1 MNKKEQWLAFAI
13 IIIGI
18 IMLLNQHINLLTAAA
33 LILLTIGMVQVRKGD
48 THKGHRYLAIGG
60 CLLLLGNLMIVFLIV
75 LASLA
80 YFYSKNKK
88 MHLHGDVMRKQNFLA
103 RYYWDQVPW
112 TLRSMSL
119 WHAIGEVNADLSL
132 SIPEEKQTIV
142 LLQGVMGNVR
152 LTLPED
158 YGVEIEASV
167 MFGRISLNGE
177 KDSGMMNKLIWRTPG
192 YETSEHK
199 AKFVISYIV
208 GDLSI
213 HNP

>member
-33 LILLTIGMVQVRKGD
+33 LILLTIGMIQVRKGD

-142 LLQGVMGNVR
+142 LVQGIMGNVR

>member
-1 MNKKEQWLAFAI
+1 MNQKSKWLAVVI
-13 IIIGI
+13 MIIGTM
-18 IMLLNQHINLLTAAA
+18 MLLNDNINFLTAAA
-33 LILLTIGMVQVRKGD
+33 LILLTVGMLQVRNGD
-48 THKGHRYLAIGG
+48 TRKGHRYLGIGAA
-60 CLLLLGNLMIVFLIV
+60 LLLLDNLMIVFLIV

-88 MHLHGDVMRKQNFLA
+88 IHLDEGVMKKQNFMA
-103 RYYWDQVPW
+103 RYYWDQSSW

-167 MFGRISLNGE
+167 LFGRINLLGE
-177 KDSGMMNKLIWRTPG
+177 QDSGMMNKLVWRTPG
-192 YETSEHK
+192 YESSEHK

-213 HNP
+213 SNP

>member
-1 MNKKEQWLAFAI
+1 MNKKGQWLAVVI
-13 IIIGI
+13 IVIGMF
-18 IMLLNQHINLLTAAA
+18 MLLNRNINLLTVAA

-48 THKGHRYLAIGG
+48 THKGYRCLGIGAA
-60 CLLLLGNLMIVFLIV
+60 LLLLDNLMIVFLMV

-88 MHLHGDVMRKQNFLA
+88 IHLHGNVMRKQNFMA
-103 RYYWDQVPW
+103 RYYWDQTPW

-119 WHAIGEVNADLSL
+119 WHALGEVNADLSL

-158 YGVEIEASV
+158 YGVEIEATV
-167 MFGRISLNGE
+167 LFGRISVNGE
-177 KDSGMMNKLIWRTPG
+177 QDSGMMNKLVWRTPG
-192 YETSEHK
+192 YESSEHK

-208 GDLSI
+208 GDLNIS
-213 HNP
+213 NP

>member
-1 MNKKEQWLAFAI
+1 MSKKSHWIAVI
-13 IIIGI
+13 IIVVGFL
-18 IMLLNQHINLLTAAA
+18 MLFNRNMNLLTAAA
-33 LILLTIGMVQVRKGD
+33 LILLTVGMLQIRKGE
-48 THKGHRYLAIGG
+48 TKKGYRYLGVGAA
-60 CLLLLGNLMIVFLIV
+60 LLLLDNLMIVFLIV

-88 MHLHGDVMRKQNFLA
+88 IHLHDDVMKKQNFMA
-103 RYYWDQVPW
+103 RYYWDQSSW
-112 TLRSMSL
+112 RLRSMSL

-167 MFGRISLNGE
+167 LFGRINLLGE
-177 KDSGMMNKLIWRTPG
+177 QDSGMMNRLVWRTPG
-192 YETSEHK
+192 YESSEYK
-199 AKFVISYIV
+199 VKFVISYIV
-208 GDLSI
+208 GDLNI
-213 HNP
+213 YNP

>member
-1 MNKKEQWLAFAI
+1 MNRKSQWLAI
-13 IIIGI
+13 IIIIVG
-18 IMLLNQHINLLTAAA
+18 MLMLFNRHMNLLTAAA
-33 LILLTIGMVQVRKGD
+33 LILLTVGMLQIRKGD
-48 THKGHRYLAIGG
+48 THKGYRYLGIGAA
-60 CLLLLGNLMIVFLIV
+60 LLLLDNLMIVFLIV

-88 MHLHGDVMRKQNFLA
+88 IHFHDYVWKKQNFMA
-103 RYYWDQVPW
+103 RYYWDQSSW
-112 TLRSMSL
+112 RLRSMSL

-167 MFGRISLNGE
+167 LFGRINLLGE
-177 KDSGMMNKLIWRTPG
+177 QDSGMMNKLVWRTPG
-192 YETSEHK
+192 YESSEHK
-199 AKFVISYIV
+199 VKFVISYIV
-208 GDLSI
+208 GDLNI
-213 HNP
+213 RNP

>member
-1 MNKKEQWLAFAI
+1 MNRKSQWLAGI
-13 IIIGI
+13 IIVIGML
-18 IMLLNQHINLLTAAA
+18 MLLNRNINLLTLAA

-48 THKGHRYLAIGG
+48 THKGYRYLGIGAA
-60 CLLLLGNLMIVFLIV
+60 LLLLDNLMIVFLIV

-88 MHLHGDVMRKQNFLA
+88 IHLHEDVMRKQNFMA
-103 RYYWDQVPW
+103 RYYWDQAPW

-132 SIPEEKQTIV
+132 SIPEEKQTMV

-167 MFGRISLNGE
+167 LFGRINLLGE
-177 KDSGMMNKLIWRTPG
+177 QDSGMMNTLIWRTPG
-192 YETSEHK
+192 YESSEHK
-199 AKFVISYIV
+199 VKFVISYLV

-213 HNP
+213 SNP

>member
-1 MNKKEQWLAFAI
+1 MSKKSHWIAVI
-13 IIIGI
+13 IIVVGFL
-18 IMLLNQHINLLTAAA
+18 MLFNRNMNLLTAAA
-33 LILLTIGMVQVRKGD
+33 LILLTVGMLQIRKGE
-48 THKGHRYLAIGG
+48 TKKGYRYLGVGAA
-60 CLLLLGNLMIVFLIV
+60 LLLLDNLMIVFLIV

-88 MHLHGDVMRKQNFLA
+88 IHLHDDVMKKQNFMA
-103 RYYWDQVPW
+103 RYYWDQSSW
-112 TLRSMSL
+112 RLRSMSL

-167 MFGRISLNGE
+167 LFGRINLLGE
-177 KDSGMMNKLIWRTPG
+177 QDSGMMNRLVWRTPG
-192 YETSEHK
+192 YESSEYK
-199 AKFVISYIV
+199 VKFVISYIV
-208 GDLSI
+208 GDLNI